1 MKKTRLRD
9 HVYLPVRA
17 AVNQISA
24 SLIKFKI
31 SPMQLTLTG
40 LIVNV
45 FGCILF
51 AHGHFSSG
59 AMVILF
65 AGIFDMLDGALAR
78 ESKTASRFGAF
89 VDSVVDRYSDM
100 LIFGSLAVYFAKDAR
115 ADYVLLVLIVIAGA
129 FLTSYTKARAEGLIK
144 HCDVGMIERP
154 ERIIIIGVGG
164 LFGAIVP
171 ALWIL
176 AFATHMTA
184 LDRIYYTWKQ
194 TEGDKSGDEEN

>member
-9 HVYLPVRA
+9 HIYLPVRS

-24 SLIKFKI
+24 SLIKYNI

-40 LIVNV
+40 LLVNIL
-45 FGCILF
+45 GCILY

-59 AMVILF
+59 SFVILF
-65 AGIFDMLDGALAR
+65 AGIFDMMDGALAR
-78 ESKTASRFGAF
+78 ESNTTSRFGAF

-100 LIFGSLAVYFAKDAR
+100 LIFGSLAVYFANEAR
-115 ADYVLLVLIVIAGA
+115 SDYVLLVLVVIAGA
-129 FLTSYTKARAEGLIK
+129 YLTSYTKARAENLIK
-144 HCDVGMIERP
+144 RCDVGMVERP

-194 TEGDKSGDEEN
+194 TEGDKSGNGED